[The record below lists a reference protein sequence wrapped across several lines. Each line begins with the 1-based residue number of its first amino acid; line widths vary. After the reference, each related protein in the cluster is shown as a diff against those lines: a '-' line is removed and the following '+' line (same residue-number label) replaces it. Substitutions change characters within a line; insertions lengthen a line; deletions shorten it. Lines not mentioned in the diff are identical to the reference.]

1 MTAERR
7 NMSERV
13 KGIGIGSILTTLF
26 GSFLLGSFTY
36 LGGQTLQIPVM
47 QEQNKQLVENIS
59 LLNTSVKN
67 FISHHDEE
75 RTDWKIWRTTIDIHV
90 LQYEKQLNDA
100 LLGIEMVNI
109 KCNINERT
117 IEECQKILKSQKEW

>member
-1 MTAERR
+1 
-7 NMSERV
+7 MSEKV
-13 KGIGIGSILTTLF
+13 KGIGIGSILTTIF
-26 GSFLLGSFTY
+26 GSMLLGAFTY

-47 QEQNKQLVENIS
+47 QEQNKQLNKNVAD
-59 LLNTSVKN
+59 LNKALEGVSG
-67 FISHHDEE
+67 FIHTHGEE
-75 RTDWKIWRTTIDIHV
+75 RTDWKIWRSTIDIHV